1 MPPQRHFQCDTPRSP
16 LLQLHQTLPQHRVF
30 YVPPHI
36 AERIGT
42 IVSAFLYPLLPAHCP
57 HFLFADISLHR
68 IPNTPCPWQS
78 DRSPLP
84 DTCSY
89 TPGSEIPSFLK
100 ICRQSA
106 HRQCRQLCCFVSSF
120 SHCAR
125 KTPHFSD
132 KIFNKGTAVNRRR
145 SKFPKCCDMRCRA
158 ISLIVSKP
166 VSRKYLIIL
175 FHQTVSCY
183 FRNYTCGRN

>member
-1 MPPQRHFQCDTPRSP
+1 MTHLVPLYCNYIKPCRSIGYFMCRHILLSASVQSFLLFCIHCFQRTARTFC
-16 LLQLHQTLPQHRVF
+16 
-30 YVPPHI
+30 
-36 AERIGT
+36 
-42 IVSAFLYPLLPAHCP
+42 
-57 HFLFADISLHR
+57 FAGISLHR